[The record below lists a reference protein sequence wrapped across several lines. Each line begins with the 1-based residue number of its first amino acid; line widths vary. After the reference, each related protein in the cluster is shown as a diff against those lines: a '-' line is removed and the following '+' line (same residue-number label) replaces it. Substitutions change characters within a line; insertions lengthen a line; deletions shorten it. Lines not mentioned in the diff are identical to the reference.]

1 VKRRELTVRTLKLRI
16 QYLGTRYHGWQV
28 QPGRPTI
35 QGHLEEAL
43 AGILD
48 HPVRVAGAGRTDAG
62 VHARGQVAS
71 LTTES
76 RVPLR
81 GVLLGANSA
90 LPEDIRILSVEEA
103 PRGFHARHQALSKD
117 YAYRFSSAAVLS
129 PFLAPTVEAVRGALD
144 VERMRQAALHFLG
157 EHDFS
162 AFCGPESRARGAV
175 RRVSDSSVER
185 EDDGIWI
192 YRVSANGFL
201 QHMVRTMA
209 GTLLLVGKGKL
220 DPGSIP
226 KILASRD
233 RMRAGPTA
241 GARGLTLEKVHYREE
256 A

>member
-1 VKRRELTVRTLKLRI
+1 MRTLKLWI

-35 QGHLEEAL
+35 QGHLEAAL
-43 AGILD
+43 AGILGG
-48 HPVRVAGAGRTDAG
+48 PVRVAGAGRTDAG

-129 PFLAPTVEAVRGALD
+129 PFLAPTVEAVRGTLD
-144 VERMRQAALHFLG
+144 VERMSQAALHFMG
-157 EHDFS
+157 KRDFS

-175 RRVSDSSVER
+175 RSVTESRLGEEVEGVRV
-185 EDDGIWI
+185 

-201 QHMVRTMA
+201 QHMVRTMV
-209 GTLLLVGKGKL
+209 GTLLQVGRGRL

-226 KILASRD
+226 NILASRD
-233 RMRAGPTA
+233 RIRAGPTA

>member
-1 VKRRELTVRTLKLRI
+1 MRTLKLWI

-28 QPGRPTI
+28 QPGHPTI
-35 QGHLEEAL
+35 QGHLEAAL
-43 AGILD
+43 AGILGGA
-48 HPVRVAGAGRTDAG
+48 VRVAGAGRTDAG

-129 PFLAPTVEAVRGALD
+129 PFLAPTVEAVRGTLD
-144 VERMRQAALHFLG
+144 VERMRQAALHFMG

-175 RRVSDSSVER
+175 RYVTESRLGEEVEGVRV
-185 EDDGIWI
+185 
-192 YRVSANGFL
+192 YQVSANGFL
-201 QHMVRTMA
+201 QHMVRTIV
-209 GTLLLVGKGKL
+209 GTLLQVGRGRV

-226 KILASRD
+226 NILASRD
-233 RMRAGPTA
+233 RIRAGPTA

-256 A
+256 V

>member
-1 VKRRELTVRTLKLRI
+1 MRTLRLWI

-35 QGHLEEAL
+35 QGHLEAAL

-48 HPVRVAGAGRTDAG
+48 HPVRMAGAGRTDAG

-76 RVPLR
+76 RAPLR

-103 PRGFHARHQALSKD
+103 PRGFHARHQAFSKD
-117 YAYRFSSAAVLS
+117 YAYRFSTVAVLS
-129 PFLAPTVEAVRGALD
+129 PFLAPTVEAVRGTLD
-144 VERMRQAALHFLG
+144 GDRMRQAAVHFLG

-162 AFCGPESRARGAV
+162 AFCGPESRSRGTV
-175 RRVSDSSVER
+175 RCVTDSRLGEEAEGVRV
-185 EDDGIWI
+185 

-201 QHMVRTMA
+201 QHMIRTMV
-209 GTLLLVGKGKL
+209 GTLMQVGRGKL
-220 DPGSIP
+220 DPDSIP

-233 RMRAGPTA
+233 RTRAGPTA
-241 GARGLTLEKVHYREE
+241 GPRGLTLEKVHYREE

>member
-1 VKRRELTVRTLKLRI
+1 MCSSDL
-16 QYLGTRYHGWQV
+16 
-28 QPGRPTI
+28 
-35 QGHLEEAL
+35 
-43 AGILD
+43 
-48 HPVRVAGAGRTDAG
+48 AG

-81 GVLLGANSA
+81 GVLLGVNSA

-129 PFLAPTVEAVRGALD
+129 PFLAPTVEAVRGTLD
-144 VERMRQAALHFLG
+144 VERMRQAALHFMG

-175 RRVSDSSVER
+175 RYVTESSLGEEVEGVRV
-185 EDDGIWI
+185 
-192 YRVSANGFL
+192 YQVSANGFL
-201 QHMVRTMA
+201 QHMVRTIV
-209 GTLLLVGKGKL
+209 GTLLQVGRGRV

-226 KILASRD
+226 NILASRD
-233 RMRAGPTA
+233 RIRAGPTA

-256 A
+256 V